1 MFDKRCSGLALGGAA
16 RVRTNPKEFQKDLEN
31 LEQANVRPVAI
42 YGLPVFPDVLTGY
55 RPDYSAQNVGRPTVL
70 PFQKST
76 GQDESGLGP
85 LRNVDPVSLNTHQKR
100 LANRIIKRR

>member
-1 MFDKRCSGLALGGAA
+1 MFDKRWSGFVPGGGA
-16 RVRTNPKEFQKDLEN
+16 RVRANPKEFQKDLEN
-31 LEQANVRPVAI
+31 LEQANVHPVAI
-42 YGLPVFPDVLTGY
+42 YGLHVFLDVSTGY
-55 RPDYSAQNVGRPTVL
+55 KPDYSEQNAERPAVL

-85 LRNVDPVSLNTHQKR
+85 LRNVDPVCLNTHQKR

>member
-31 LEQANVRPVAI
+31 LEQANGHPVAI

-55 RPDYSAQNVGRPTVL
+55 KPDYSAQNVGRPTVL
-70 PFQKST
+70 PFQKPT
-76 GQDESGLGP
+76 DRDESGLGP
-85 LRNVDPVSLNTHQKR
+85 LRNADPVWPNSHQR
-100 LANRIIKRR
+100 PLASRIMKRR